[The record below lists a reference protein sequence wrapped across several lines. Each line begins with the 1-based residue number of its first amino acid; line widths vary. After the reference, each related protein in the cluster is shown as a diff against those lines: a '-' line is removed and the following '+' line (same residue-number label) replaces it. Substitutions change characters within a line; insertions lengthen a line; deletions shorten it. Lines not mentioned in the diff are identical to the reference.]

1 MNESLKDLLL
11 KCQIYLEEG
20 DFDNLIKTLEKVV
33 SMDLKG
39 LKKEDYEE
47 ALKLIE
53 FLIEKAEKKKL
64 DIAQKLMNFQK
75 FKGYLQT

>member
-1 MNESLKDLLL
+1 MNESLRDILL
-11 KCQIYLEEG
+11 KCQVYLEEG
-20 DFDNLIKTLEKVV
+20 DYDNLIKSLERILEL
-33 SMDLKG
+33 DLSN

-47 ALKLIE
+47 ALRIID

-75 FKGYLQT
+75 FKGYAR